1 MEQRLK
7 RYVITIGILAVLG
20 GVIAAWVNIF
30 PDLLWFNMVQ
40 YSSIY
45 LKILTTKIFVG
56 VIVGIVYLIILLV
69 NLYIIYRFTPAHLS
83 PAFLGGTEFTGG
95 DKSTRKMI
103 YGGLTVLA
111 VLFSI
116 LMGYSATEQWE
127 VFLRYTHSE
136 NLNFQSATP
145 IAIEGNL
152 NSTAIPISTLE
163 LDAKKIQVDDAITIN
178 IGEETQT
185 AKVVAL
191 LDYTRTSINLNNAES
206 LDSNEIPIT
215 RSDLE
220 QKQIHVG
227 DTVKVHVDEQVQD
240 AKITDIQENT
250 MRLDTQIQIQS
261 DQVAYFTTPS
271 GLRLDTEIQIEDGQK
286 AYLKSLARD
295 PVFDKNI
302 AYYVF
307 KMPMER
313 YIIGTLFGTFL
324 LVTIFAVIIY
334 FFHGLITG
342 DTNQFQFKP
351 PTRVKTHLFC
361 LVALTLIFRAWNYIF
376 VMFDLLYTS
385 NDVVRGGGGYAAIN
399 ARLPILWIMLVIT
412 GICAAVFLINI
423 FFKRNRYAFTALIVF
438 IAAGFLGQLYPKL
451 IQVWRVE
458 PNKQVLEE
466 KYINYNIKATLNAYG
481 LESNTVTEEE
491 YPITETL
498 SYADITSPEN
508 EPVLNSIRLWDWR
521 PLRRT
526 FRQLQELRSQYD
538 FFDVDIDRY
547 SVNDNIQQVMLS
559 ARELNINELPDA
571 VKNDWYKQTYTYT
584 HGYGAVVS
592 PVNEIDDGS
601 PNMYI
606 KGLPPIEY
614 EDAWPHRFN
623 ADPGPRIYY
632 GERTDRYVIVHPK
645 RTQSL
650 LEFDY
655 PQRGQQYAD
664 YAYQGTGGI
673 ELSSFWRKFAYM
685 LKFNNEIKFVLP
697 GEIDSSSKVLYERN
711 IKKRI
716 HKIAPFLRYD
726 GDPYAVIHE
735 GRLVWMID
743 AYTITHRYPYSVS
756 MQEFIQRRRQQG
768 SVTQR
773 DGKPWGNYIRNSVK
787 VVVDAY
793 HGTVD
798 FYLMEQLQ
806 DPIAECYRKIFPD
819 LFKTFDQMPAD
830 LQSHIRYP
838 TTMFLIQSRVYQ
850 DYHMKDPI
858 TFYAGEDQWEIGT
871 ELYDNT
877 DAQTQPVT
885 TPQPTSPLTPQVRV
899 ERKLPSNVQPV
910 EPYYVILKLPGEE
923 KSEFLLMLPYTPR
936 NKPNLIA
943 WLGARCDLPQYGQL
957 LVYRFPKQALVP
969 GPMQAEIFIS
979 QQPEISQQISLWNTQ
994 GTRVLRGNLL
1004 ILPMN
1009 NSLLYVEPIYIQ
1021 SEDEKTAIPELRRV
1035 VVGYKK
1041 IEDDNPQIVWGET
1054 LDDAL
1059 REMFLN
1065 RIGSQTDATEADD
1078 TITDTVD
1085 VQQVD
1090 TSVRGL
1096 IQQANSHFNSALQA
1110 QRSGN
1115 WAEYGRN
1122 QQLLEQV
1129 LKQLEE
1135 SSQE

>member
-1 MEQRLK
+1 MEKRLK
-7 RYVITIGILAVLG
+7 RYIISIGILAVLG

-30 PDLLWFNMVQ
+30 PDLLWFDMVQ

-56 VIVGIVYLIILLV
+56 AIVGIVYLIILLV

-83 PAFLGGTEFTGG
+83 PAFLGGTELTGS

-111 VLFSI
+111 VLFSV

-145 IAIEGNL
+145 IVVE
-152 NSTAIPISTLE
+152 E
-163 LDAKKIQVDDAITIN
+163 N
-178 IGEETQT
+178 I
-185 AKVVAL
+185 
-191 LDYTRTSINLNNAES
+191 
-206 LDSNEIPIT
+206 DSNEISVPTLELEAKHIQIGDEVSIYIDGNDPI
-215 RSDLE
+215 
-220 QKQIHVG
+220 IA
-227 DTVKVHVDEQVQD
+227 QVQD
-240 AKITDIQENT
+240 VITEDEKPT
-250 MRLDTQIQIQS
+250 
-261 DQVAYFTTPS
+261 
-271 GLRLDTEIQIEDGQK
+271 GLRLDQTIQAEIGQK
-286 AYLKSLARD
+286 VYLKSLARD
-295 PVFDKNI
+295 PIFDKNI

-342 DTNQFQFKP
+342 DTNQFRFQP

-361 LVALTLIFRAWNYIF
+361 LVALTLIFRAWNYRF

-385 NDVVRGGGGYAAIN
+385 NDIVRGGGGYAAIN
-399 ARLPILWIMLVIT
+399 ARLPILWIMVVIT
-412 GICAAVFLINI
+412 GICAAVFIVNI
-423 FFKRNRYAFTALIVF
+423 FFKRNRYAFTALIIF

-498 SYADITSPEN
+498 TYADITSPEN

-601 PNMYI
+601 PNMYV
-606 KGLPPIEY
+606 KDLHPIEY
-614 EDAWPHRFN
+614 EGGWSHRFN
-623 ADPGPRIYY
+623 AEPGPRIYY
-632 GERTDRYVIVHPK
+632 GERTDRYVIVHPQ
-645 RTQSL
+645 RTESL

-655 PQRGQQYAD
+655 PQTGQQYAD
-664 YAYQGTGGI
+664 YAYQGNGGI
-673 ELSSFWRKFAYM
+673 ELSSFWRKMVYM

-711 IKKRI
+711 IKKRV

-756 MQEFIQRRRQQG
+756 MEEFIQRRRQQG

-773 DGKPWGNYIRNSVK
+773 DGRPWGNYIRNSVK

-793 HGTVD
+793 HGSVD
-798 FYLMEQLQ
+798 FYLMDQLQ

-838 TTMFLIQSRVYQ
+838 TTMFLIQSRVFQ

-877 DAQTQPVT
+877 DAQTQQVT

-910 EPYYVILKLPGEE
+910 EPYYVILKLPGEDT
-923 KSEFLLMLPYTPR
+923 SEFILMLPYTPR

-957 LVYRFPKQALVP
+957 IVYRFSKKDFQA
-969 GPMQAEIFIS
+969 GPMLVENFIS
-979 QQPEISQQISLWNTQ
+979 QQPEISQQISLWNQQ

-1009 NSLLYVEPIYIQ
+1009 RSLLYVEPIYIQ
-1021 SEDEKTAIPELRRV
+1021 SEDEETAIPELRRV

-1065 RIGSQTDATEADD
+1065 RIGLQTETPVTDD
-1078 TITDTVD
+1078 VTLDTTDVP
-1085 VQQVD
+1085 QVA
-1090 TSVRGL
+1090 TSVREL
-1096 IQQANSHFNSALQA
+1096 IQQANSYFNSALQA

-1129 LKQLEE
+1129 LKQLDK
-1135 SSQE
+1135 SIQE

>member
-7 RYVITIGILAVLG
+7 RYVISIGILAILG
-20 GVIAAWVNIF
+20 GIIAAWVNIF
-30 PDLLWFNMVQ
+30 PDILWFEMVQ

-45 LKILTTKIFVG
+45 MKILTTKIFVG

-83 PAFLGGTEFTGG
+83 PAFLGGTEFTGD

-103 YGGLTVLA
+103 YGGLTVIA
-111 VLFSI
+111 ILFSI
-116 LMGYSATEQWE
+116 LMGYSATDQWE

-145 IAIEGNL
+145 ITTDDNF
-152 NSTAIPISTLE
+152 NSPVIPVSTLE
-163 LDAKKIQVDDAITIN
+163 LEAKNIQVDDELTFY
-178 IGEETQT
+178 IGEETQN
-185 AKVVAL
+185 AKVVAV
-191 LDYTRTSINLNNAES
+191 LDGTKRLIELNGTEALN
-206 LDSNEIPIT
+206 SNEIPIT
-215 RSDLE
+215 QSDLE
-220 QKQIHVG
+220 EKQIQVG
-227 DTVKVHVDEQVQD
+227 DTVKVHVDEQVQT
-240 AKITDIQENT
+240 ARITDIQENT
-250 MRLDTQIQIQS
+250 MQLDTQVQIQS
-261 DQVAYFTTPS
+261 DQQAYFSTVS
-271 GLRLDTEIQIEDGQK
+271 GLRLDTEIQIENGQK
-286 AYLKSLARD
+286 AYFKSLARD
-295 PVFDKNI
+295 PIFDKNI

-342 DTNQFQFKP
+342 DTNQFRFRP
-351 PTRVKTHLFC
+351 PARVKTHLFI
-361 LVALTLIFRAWNYIF
+361 LVALTLLFRAWNYRF

-385 NDVVRGGGGYAAIN
+385 SDIVRGGGGYAAIN

-412 GICAAVFLINI
+412 GICAAMFVINI
-423 FFKRNRYAFTALIVF
+423 FFKRNRYAFTTLIIF
-438 IAAGFLGQLYPKL
+438 IAAGFLGQLYPRL
-451 IQVWRVE
+451 IQVWQVE

-547 SVNDNIQQVMLS
+547 LVNDNIQQVMLS
-559 ARELNINELPDA
+559 ARELNIKELPDA
-571 VKNDWYKQTYTYT
+571 VKKDWYKQTYTFT

-592 PVNEIDDGS
+592 PVHEIDDGS
-601 PNMYI
+601 PNMYV
-606 KGLPPIEY
+606 KDLHPIEY
-614 EDAWPHRFN
+614 EDDWSHRFN
-623 ADPGPRIYY
+623 AEPGPRIYY
-632 GERTDRYVIVHPK
+632 GERTDRYVIVHPQ
-645 RTQSL
+645 RTESL

-655 PQRGQQYAD
+655 PQIGPQYAV

-711 IKKRI
+711 IKRRI
-716 HKIAPFLRYD
+716 RKIAPFLRYD

-756 MQEFIQRRRQQG
+756 MDEFIERRGQQG

-793 HGTVD
+793 HGSVD

-819 LFKTFDQMPAD
+819 LFKTFDQMPTD

-858 TFYAGEDQWEIGT
+858 TFYASEDQWEIGT

-877 DAQTQPVT
+877 DAQTQEVT
-885 TPQPTSPLTPQVRV
+885 SPQPTSPLTPQVRV

-923 KSEFLLMLPYTPR
+923 KSEFMLMLPYTPR

-957 LVYRFPKQALVP
+957 LVYRFSKKEFQP
-969 GPMQAEIFIS
+969 GPMLVENFIS
-979 QQPEISQQISLWNTQ
+979 QKPEISQQISLWNQQ

-1021 SEDEKTAIPELRRV
+1021 SEDEDTAIPELRRV

-1059 REMFLN
+1059 REMFLK
-1065 RIGSQTDATEADD
+1065 RIGSQTETSADD
-1078 TITDTVD
+1078 ITLAPSDD
-1085 VQQVD
+1085 PQVA

-1096 IQQANSHFNSALQA
+1096 IQQANSYFNSAQQA
-1110 QRSGN
+1110 QRNGD

-1135 SSQE
+1135 SAQE